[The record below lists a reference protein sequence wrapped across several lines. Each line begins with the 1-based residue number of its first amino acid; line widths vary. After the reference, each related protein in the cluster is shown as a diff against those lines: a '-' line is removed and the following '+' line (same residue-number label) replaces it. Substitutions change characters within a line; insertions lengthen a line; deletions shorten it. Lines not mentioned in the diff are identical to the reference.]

1 MWVKT
6 RDGYHN
12 LQMCRSIRYG
22 LTHAP
27 DPNHEPGTPSRD
39 LNSGFVNLYYGTQR
53 DGQNSYTDSVTVVE
67 IRPSEEAGKQLQ
79 DELHKLDAVLRG
91 ESELWDV
98 TELSPIPGKK
108 AHY

>member
-12 LQMCRSIRYG
+12 LSMCRSIRYG

-27 DPNHEPGTPSRD
+27 DPNHEPGTPER
-39 LNSGFVNLYYGTQR
+39 NMNTGFVNLYYGTQR

-67 IRPSEEAGKQLQ
+67 IRACEDAGFKLKEELC
-79 DELHKLDAVLRG
+79 KLDAVLRG
-91 ESELWDV
+91 ETHLWDV
-98 TELSPIPGKK
+98 TELSPMPNKK
-108 AHY
+108 GH